1 MDRSKHALVPEWLKS
16 GGSVPTYGSANHLSA
31 SASSQTDDHLVSKHA
46 GNKSSISTSDRDTC
60 QLSVLERTTSAYFH
74 RSSNSNGSG
83 QLRSTRSFG
92 RSHHDRDWEDEN
104 NCREKEKLVLGEL
117 RNYELS
123 DCLDNFLPSKF
134 DKDKLRRSHSLITGK
149 QDDTWSKKVARDL
162 TNNKNKLS
170 NSNGNGLLARV
181 GDGSVHDNSFEQ
193 DFPSLGA
200 EERQGGIGRVSS
212 PGLSAATQTGTS
224 PVVVSEYWKSALAE
238 VPIIM
243 GSVTSAQQA
252 VPATSVT
259 VLPNITTGHNM
270 AEALAQGPPRS
281 RTPPQPTAG
290 IQRFE
295 ELAIRQSKLIPMTP
309 SMPKTLVVS
318 PSEKSKPKIGSPK
331 HSVHFINHTRGPARP
346 DSAKMSN
353 EGRLQVLKSSRE
365 LNGISSAEKGSL
377 SPTNGSKPVNGL
389 LGITPLTAGSVPSRT
404 SGNPNRPSAEHLPSV
419 LRPTVEKRPAFQIQ
433 SRNDFFN
440 HLKKKSSTN
449 STAGVSDP
457 SPVSL
462 SSSSEKK
469 SSESVTERT
478 AASVTENDGDSS
490 SSEISVTSLS
500 SDNRGKIIHNGDTYY
515 GTHLFDNG
523 EKDSNSDITPNP
535 DEEEAAFLRS
545 LGWDEN
551 AGEDEG
557 LTEEEISAFYEKY
570 MKLRASSKILH
581 RMPPRMSLDPQNIS
595 CGVASS
601 ALSSSDS
608 ESDS

>member
-31 SASSQTDDHLVSKHA
+31 SASLQTDDHLESKHA

-60 QLSVLERTTSAYFH
+60 RLSVLERTTSAYFH
-74 RSSNSNGSG
+74 RSSNCNGSG

-104 NCREKEKLVLGEL
+104 NYREKEKLVL
-117 RNYELS
+117 
-123 DCLDNFLPSKF
+123 
-134 DKDKLRRSHSLITGK
+134 GK

-170 NSNGNGLLARV
+170 NSNENGLLARV
-181 GDGSVHDNSFEQ
+181 GVGSVHDNSFEQ

-243 GSVTSAQQA
+243 ASVTSAQQA
-252 VPATSVT
+252 VPATSAT

-270 AEALAQGPPRS
+270 AEALAQGPPRA

-365 LNGISSAEKGSL
+365 LNGISSAEKDSL
-377 SPTNGSKPVNGL
+377 SPTNGNKLVNSL

-404 SGNPNRPSAEHLPSV
+404 SGNPNRPSADHLPSV

-462 SSSSEKK
+462 SSSPEKK

-500 SDNRGKIIHNGDTYY
+500 SDNRGKIIHNGDTYN

-570 MKLRASSKILH
+570 MKKGFIENY
-581 RMPPRMSLDPQNIS
+581 PQNATKN
-595 CGVASS
+595 GTRP
-601 ALSSSDS
+601 S
-608 ESDS
+608 E